1 MKILLL
7 LSRCDQT
14 GMTTHTLDLGRAL
27 VSLGHRVTLLVGR
40 RKKNLPESEILYQKF
55 LEVGVQVVSFR
66 EAINNSLH
74 LKIISFLDVLFFII
88 WHRFD
93 IIHIQSPYLSFM
105 PCFCRS
111 FIAFLNSSAVVAP
124 KRLMRMYPIFG

>member
-66 EAINNSLH
+66 DAIPFIKLRF
-74 LKIISFLDVLFFII
+74 KKMCYFLLFGIGLI
-88 WHRFD
+88 
-93 IIHIQSPYLSFM
+93 
-105 PCFCRS
+105 
-111 FIAFLNSSAVVAP
+111 
-124 KRLMRMYPIFG
+124 

>member
-40 RKKNLPESEILYQKF
+40 RKKNLPESEILYQNFWKWVFKLF
-55 LEVGVQVVSFR
+55 LFV
-66 EAINNSLH
+66 
-74 LKIISFLDVLFFII
+74 
-88 WHRFD
+88 
-93 IIHIQSPYLSFM
+93 
-105 PCFCRS
+105 
-111 FIAFLNSSAVVAP
+111 
-124 KRLMRMYPIFG
+124 KRLIILYI